1 MNEDSNIIWR
11 YIDFTKFVS
20 LLDRSA
26 LFFARADKFKDQFEG
41 SWTKNNFERMTTALK
56 NVDVLGA
63 DYTREFFKKL
73 REYTY
78 INCWHLSAE
87 ESAALWKLY
96 LKSDEG
102 IAIRSTLLHLKSEL
116 GRNCRKND
124 LYIRKVKYINHKTYD
139 MPEGNMLAPFIHK
152 RTSFTHEKEVRA
164 IIQPLK
170 EIGEIMQQL
179 PIKNG
184 IIDQSSKSPE
194 DGIYI
199 NVDPNIIIDMIYIS
213 PDAQQWFKELV
224 ESILE
229 KYGLSKVVKRSSL
242 SDDPIF

>member
-41 SWTKNNFERMTTALK
+41 SWTKKNFERMNTAFK
-56 NVDVLGA
+56 DVHVLGA
-63 DYTREFFKKL
+63 NYVRKFFKKL

-96 LKSDEG
+96 LRSDEG
-102 IAIRSTLLHLKSEL
+102 IAVRSNILHLNSEL
-116 GRNCRKND
+116 KRNYKKND
-124 LYIRKVKYINHKTYD
+124 LYIQKVKYINYKTYN

-152 RTSFTHEKEVRA
+152 RTSFMHEKEVRA
-164 IIQPLK
+164 IIQ
-170 EIGEIMQQL
+170 QL
-179 PIKNG
+179 PFEDG
-184 IIDQSSKSPE
+184 TIDLNLKPSDE

-199 NVDPNIIIDMIYIS
+199 NVDLNVIIDMVYVS
-213 PDAQQWFKELV
+213 PDAQQWFKDLV
-224 ESILE
+224 ESILK

-242 SDDPIF
+242 SDNPIF

>member
-1 MNEDSNIIWR
+1 MNEDGNIIWR

-26 LFFARADKFKDQFEG
+26 LFFTRADKFKDQFEG
-41 SWTKNNFERMTTALK
+41 SWTKKNFERMTKALK
-56 NVDVLGA
+56 NVDVFGA
-63 DYTREFFKKL
+63 NYIREFSKRL

-102 IAIRSTLLHLKSEL
+102 IAIRSTILHLKSEL
-116 GRNCRKND
+116 KRNYRKND
-124 LYIRKVKYINHKTYD
+124 LYISKVKYVNYKTYN
-139 MPEGNMLAPFIHK
+139 MPEGNILAPFIHK
-152 RTSFTHEKEVRA
+152 RTSFMHEKEVRA
-164 IIQPLK
+164 IIQ
-170 EIGEIMQQL
+170 QL
-179 PIKNG
+179 PIKDGTINWNL
-184 IIDQSSKSPE
+184 KPPE

-199 NVDPNIIIDMIYIS
+199 NVDLNVIIDMVYVS
-213 PDAQQWFKELV
+213 PDAQQWFKDLV
-224 ESILE
+224 ESILK
-229 KYGLSKVVKRSSL
+229 KYGFSKIVRRSSL

>member
-11 YIDFTKFVS
+11 YIDFTEFVS

-41 SWTKNNFERMTTALK
+41 SWTKKNFERMTTALK
-56 NVDVLGA
+56 DVDVLGA
-63 DYTREFFKKL
+63 NHIREFFKKL
-73 REYTY
+73 RECTY

-102 IAIRSTLLHLKSEL
+102 IAIRSTLFHLNSEL
-116 GRNCRKND
+116 KRNYKKND
-124 LYIRKVKYINHKTYD
+124 LYISKVKYINYKTYN
-139 MPEGNMLAPFIHK
+139 MREGDILAPFIHK
-152 RTSFTHEKEVRA
+152 RTSFIHEKEVRA
-164 IIQPLK
+164 IIQ
-170 EIGEIMQQL
+170 QL
-179 PIKNG
+179 PIKDG
-184 IIDQSSKSPE
+184 TIDWNLKPPE

-199 NVDPNIIIDMIYIS
+199 NVDPNVIIDMVYVS
-213 PDAQQWFKELV
+213 PDAQQWFKDLV
-224 ESILE
+224 ESILK